1 MAFTA
6 VPEFKPQREG
16 MERLA
21 ELDSDTRFF
30 RRLLIVI
37 LVALLMLAL
46 WQVLHVL
53 MLILGAVLLAVLL
66 TALARPLKRWL
77 RVSGSWALALSVAI
91 VITLIG
97 GGIWLFGSEISAQV
111 AALIEAMPKSWQAV
125 ENRMSQSSLGREF
138 MSRLGGE
145 LLSLARV
152 IGDVSRVVLSISS
165 AITDMFIMVV
175 GGIYFAA
182 QPALY
187 RDGLLALLPRS
198 RRSLALE
205 TLTEMGIALR
215 RWLVARLIAMIIIGL
230 LTTVGLS
237 IIGVPSA
244 LALGLFAGLAEFIP
258 LVGPIIA
265 AVPIL
270 LVAVGQS
277 PEMALWALA
286 LIVAVQQL
294 ESNIITPLLQQHAI
308 ALPPALSLFAVIAAG
323 FLFGAI
329 GVLFAGPLT
338 VIVFVALKLLY
349 VRETLGNDADV
360 PTQGSKGEKGA
371 L

>member
-1 MAFTA
+1 L
-6 VPEFKPQREG
+6 PELG
-16 MERLA
+16 GDA
-21 ELDSDTRFF
+21 RFF
-30 RRLLIVI
+30 RRLMIVI
-37 LVALLMLAL
+37 LVVLLVVAL
-46 WQVLHVL
+46 WQLLHVL

-66 TALARPLKRWL
+66 VALARPLKRWL
-77 RVSGSWALALSVAI
+77 RISGNWALALSVAI
-91 VITLIG
+91 VIAFIG

-111 AALIEAMPKSWQAV
+111 SALIETMPKSWQAV
-125 ENRMSQSSLGREF
+125 ENQLAQSGLGRQF
-138 MSRLGGE
+138 MARLGGE
-145 LLSLARV
+145 LLSLTRV

-165 AITDMFIMVV
+165 AITDMFIIVV
-175 GGIYFAA
+175 GGIYLAA
-182 QPALY
+182 QPGLY

-198 RRSLALE
+198 RRPLALE
-205 TLTEMGIALR
+205 TLTEMGDALR

-237 IIGVPSA
+237 VIGVPSA

-258 LVGPIIA
+258 LVGPIIS

-270 LVAVGQS
+270 VVALGQS
-277 PEMALWALA
+277 PDMALWALA
-286 LIVAVQQL
+286 LIIIVQQL

-323 FLFGAI
+323 LLFGAI

-338 VIVFVALKLLY
+338 VIAFVAVKLLY
-349 VRETLGNDADV
+349 VRETLGNHAEV
-360 PTQGSKGEKGA
+360 PTQASKGDKSG

>member
-1 MAFTA
+1 MAA
-6 VPEFKPQREG
+6 
-16 MERLA
+16 
-21 ELDSDTRFF
+21 LDGDTRFF
-30 RRLLIVI
+30 RRLLIVV
-37 LVALLMLAL
+37 LVVLFLIAL
-46 WQVLHVL
+46 WQLLHVL

-66 TALARPLKRWL
+66 VALARPLKIWL
-77 RVSGSWALALSVAI
+77 RISGNWALALSVAI

-111 AALIEAMPKSWQAV
+111 AALIETMPKSWQAV
-125 ENRMSQSSLGREF
+125 EQQMSQSSLGREF
-138 MSRLGGE
+138 ISRLGGE
-145 LLSLARV
+145 LLSLAGV

-165 AITDMFIMVV
+165 AITDVFIIVI
-175 GGIYFAA
+175 GGIYLAA

-198 RRSLALE
+198 RRPLALE
-205 TLTEMGIALR
+205 TLTEMGDALR

-237 IIGVPSA
+237 VIGVPSA

-258 LVGPIIA
+258 LVGPIIS

-270 LVAVGQS
+270 LVAMGQA
-277 PEMALWALA
+277 PELALWALA
-286 LIVAVQQL
+286 LIIAVQQL

-323 FLFGAI
+323 LLFGAI

-338 VIVFVALKLLY
+338 VIVFVAVKLLY
-349 VRETLGNDADV
+349 VRETLGNAAEM
-360 PTQGSKGEKGA
+360 PTQSRKGEKGG